1 MNGWNSLKMSFSQKK
16 IKYVTLKEFNEH
28 LAYCKKYK
36 NIIFGERE
44 RFGRPIDANLV
55 IKTINVYLTYRKGL
69 EICTYA
75 IRLDGEGQLQKTT
88 GMKAYAALCRYY
100 KVPNMKDKKIYK
112 REVEEINGKSIV
124 SWNIDSAVPLLYSNP
139 VHQGKEIEKAYE
151 YDLVSAYGWALTQP
165 IPDTTKKPRF
175 YDIVKEGEI
184 GFLADGSITF
194 NSLAN
199 VIFPLMESPFKGFVK
214 KWFNEKCS
222 DDKERSAKGK
232 QMLNYSVGYMQR
244 TNPFIRNT
252 IVNRCTMYIESL
264 IDENTL
270 YCNTDSLISLVERKD
285 LNIGSDLGQFQIKH
299 QGQFRY
305 VGYNYQWNGELP
317 IYRGV
322 SKKWFEEFKRRNKRD
337 WNILYDTIPD
347 SAFNQYYFDE
357 KKLKI
362 IKKEY

>member
-1 MNGWNSLKMSFSQKK
+1 MSFSQKK

-28 LAYCKKYK
+28 LKYCHEYKEIVFEERKKFDK
-36 NIIFGERE
+36 
-44 RFGRPIDANLV
+44 PIKANLV
-55 IKTINVYLTYRKGL
+55 VKRINVYLTYRKGTTT
-69 EICTYA
+69 CTYA

-88 GMKAYAALCRYY
+88 GLKAYATLCKYY
-100 KVPNMKDKKIYK
+100 KVPNLSKDKRFGRKI
-112 REVEEINGKSIV
+112 ELINEKSVV
-124 SWNIDSAVPLLYSNP
+124 SWNIESAIPLLYANP
-139 VHQGKEIEKAYE
+139 VYQKQEIKQAYE

-165 IPDTTKKPRF
+165 IPDTSKEPRF
-175 YDIVKEGEI
+175 FDRVKEGEV

-194 NSLAN
+194 TGVAN
-199 VIFPLMESPFKGFVK
+199 IIYPLMDSPFCGFVK
-214 KWFNEKCS
+214 KWFGEKCCT
-222 DDKERSAKGK
+222 DKERSAKGK

-285 LNIGSDLGQFQIKH
+285 LNIGSNLGQFQIKH
-299 QGQFRY
+299 QGSFRY
-305 VGYNYQWNGELP
+305 VGFNYQWNGELP

-322 SKKWFEEFKRRNKRD
+322 SKKWFDEFEKRNKRE

-347 SAFNQYYFDE
+347 DAFNQYYFDD
-357 KKLKI
+357 KKFKI
-362 IKKEY
+362 IRKEY